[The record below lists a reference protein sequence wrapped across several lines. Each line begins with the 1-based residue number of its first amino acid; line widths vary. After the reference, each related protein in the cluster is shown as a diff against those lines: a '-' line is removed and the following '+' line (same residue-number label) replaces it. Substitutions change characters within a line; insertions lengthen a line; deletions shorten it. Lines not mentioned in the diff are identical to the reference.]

1 MGLVKLWHIHSYNGD
16 MVSLVSK
23 EGNDKMEYIGR
34 ALIFLNKRAI
44 SRKIHR
50 IPVTF
55 VATRKG
61 NCEGMELGGGNF
73 SVETLFLLS
82 F

>member
-1 MGLVKLWHIHSYNGD
+1 
-16 MVSLVSK
+16 
-23 EGNDKMEYIGR
+23 MEYIGR
-34 ALIFLNKRAI
+34 VIIFLNKRAI
-44 SRKIHR
+44 SRKLHR

-55 VATRKG
+55 VVTRKG
-61 NCEGMELGGGNF
+61 NCKCMELGGGNF